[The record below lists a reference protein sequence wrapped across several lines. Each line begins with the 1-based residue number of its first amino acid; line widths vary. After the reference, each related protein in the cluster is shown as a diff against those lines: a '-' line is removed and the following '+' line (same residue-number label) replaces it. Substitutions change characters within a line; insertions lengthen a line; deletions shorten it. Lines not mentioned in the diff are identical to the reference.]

1 MSHVYQ
7 EKLNPFAELKD
18 TVGRYADWRDERDS
32 ALKAAAVALTE
43 LEIAIATTTS
53 QKKINVAENKY

>member
-1 MSHVYQ
+1 MSTRK
-7 EKLNPFAELKD
+7 KLNPFAKLKD

-32 ALKAAAVALTE
+32 ALKAVALAE